1 MDRLTKSAYFL
12 PVNLRISMA
21 KLAQIYVKEIVRLH
35 GVPSSIV
42 SDRDPRFTSRFRQKS
57 YADKRRK
64 PLEFAVGEHV
74 FLRVTPTKGI
84 GRVIKSKKLT
94 PKFVGPYQILRKV
107 GPVAYEVALPPQLAN
122 LHNIF
127 HVSQLKKYV
136 SDPSH
141 ILAEDEVQVKENLS
155 FEAQPIRIVDQQIKQ
170 LRGKAISMVK
180 VLWDARVGDS
190 TWELKENIRENYPHL
205 FPGKPIFEDENFS

>member
-1 MDRLTKSAYFL
+1 
-12 PVNLRISMA
+12 MA

-84 GRVIKSKKLT
+84 GRAIKSKKLT
-94 PKFVGPYQILRKV
+94 PKFVGPYQILKRV

-122 LHNIF
+122 LHNVF

-190 TWELKENIRENYPHL
+190 TWELEENIRENYPHL
-205 FPGKPIFEDENFS
+205 FPGKPIFEDENFSCWGECNNLENLSFE

>member
-1 MDRLTKSAYFL
+1 MK
-12 PVNLRISMA
+12 
-21 KLAQIYVKEIVRLH
+21 
-35 GVPSSIV
+35 
-42 SDRDPRFTSRFRQKS
+42 TSQSRQKS

-84 GRVIKSKKLT
+84 RRAIKSKKLT
-94 PKFVGPYQILRKV
+94 PKFIGSYKILRRV
-107 GPVAYEVALPPQLAN
+107 GPVAYEVALPRQLAN
-122 LHNIF
+122 LHNVF

-170 LRGKAISMVK
+170 LRGKIISMVK
-180 VLWDARVGDS
+180 VLWDCLLYTSPSPRD
-190 TWELKENIRENYPHL
+190 
-205 FPGKPIFEDENFS
+205 